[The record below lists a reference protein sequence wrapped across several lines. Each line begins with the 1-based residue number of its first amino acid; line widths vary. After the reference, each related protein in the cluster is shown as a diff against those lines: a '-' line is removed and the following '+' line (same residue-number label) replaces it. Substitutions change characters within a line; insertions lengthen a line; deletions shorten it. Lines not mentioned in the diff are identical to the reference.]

1 MAWCPDDDRMD
12 RLDEEVFDAMAEFL
26 AGLLR
31 RGEELA
37 DELGVPVCGLKALHR
52 LGTPVTMKELGRQ
65 LRCDPSSVTMIADTL
80 EERGLAR
87 REPNPGDRRV
97 KNLVLTADGL
107 ELKRR
112 LERALVGRMPWS
124 HTLDVEERACLLG
137 LLRKMSKAAGTAPA
151 GSAGSVPAESAGT
164 APAEAAGSVP
174 GQAAGTVPAPP
185 SQDERAGEVE
195 DTGTAASLA
204 AR

>member
-1 MAWCPDDDRMD
+1 MAWCPDDDRLD
-12 RLDEEVFDAMAEFL
+12 RLDEEVFDAMAEL
-26 AGLLR
+26 LGGLLR

-37 DELGVPVCGLKALHR
+37 DELGVPVFGLKALHR
-52 LGTPVTMKELGRQ
+52 LGTPITMKELGRQ

-124 HTLDVEERACLLG
+124 HTLDMEERACLLE
-137 LLRKMSKAAGTAPA
+137 LLRKMNKAAGTAPA
-151 GSAGSVPAESAGT
+151 GAAGTVVAGTVGTASAGVACGVP
-164 APAEAAGSVP
+164 VR
-174 GQAAGTVPAPP
+174 AAGTVPAPP
-185 SQDERAGEVE
+185 LQNERAGEVE
-195 DTGTAASLA
+195 DAETAASPA

>member
-1 MAWCPDDDRMD
+1 MAWCPDDDRMG
-12 RLDEEVFDAMAEFL
+12 RLGEEVFDAMAEFL

-31 RGEELA
+31 RGEALA
-37 DELGVPVCGLKALHR
+37 AELGVPVCGLKALHR
-52 LGTPVTMKELGRQ
+52 LGTPITMKELGRQ

-97 KNLVLTADGL
+97 KNLVLTDDGL

-112 LERALVGRMPWS
+112 LETALVGRMPRS

-137 LLRKMSKAAGTAPA
+137 LLRKMNTAGPASAEVASGVPVRAA
-151 GSAGSVPAESAGT
+151 E
-164 APAEAAGSVP
+164 
-174 GQAAGTVPAPP
+174 TVPAPP

-195 DTGTAASLA
+195 DTETAASLA